1 MLFVPGHND
10 RLLNKASTL
19 KVDAVVPDIEDS
31 VVAKDKEKARQ
42 KVAERVRRG
51 DFSDKYVFP
60 RINDRESGFCL
71 KDLQALTI
79 EGVDGFMYPKSESK
93 LDVYFI
99 DKLLDTIECEKGF
112 EIGTFKIILLIETPA
127 AVLNVM
133 EICLASKRV
142 VAIAFGC
149 EDFVADLGGIPSTK
163 DGDVLYIPRAM
174 IAMAAKATGIVPIDT
189 VHIDIHNLEDLEENV
204 KLASKL
210 GFEGMLLLHPK
221 EIELVHKYFTPSE
234 EAIKEAEEI
243 IRLSES
249 SGKAGRGVDLVN
261 GKFVGPPLVRG
272 AERLLRRAKEIN
284 K

>member
-1 MLFVPGHND
+1 
-10 RLLNKASTL
+10 
-19 KVDAVVPDIEDS
+19 
-31 VVAKDKEKARQ
+31 
-42 KVAERVRRG
+42 
-51 DFSDKYVFP
+51 
-60 RINDRESGFCL
+60 
-71 KDLQALTI
+71 
-79 EGVDGFMYPKSESK
+79 
-93 LDVYFI
+93 
-99 DKLLDTIECEKGF
+99 
-112 EIGTFKIILLIETPA
+112 
-127 AVLNVM
+127 
-133 EICLASKRV
+133 
-142 VAIAFGC
+142 
-149 EDFVADLGGIPSTK
+149 
-163 DGDVLYIPRAM
+163 
-174 IAMAAKATGIVPIDT
+174 MAAKATGIVPIDT